1 MAQTQKMEARVAS
14 AAPAAAEQVTAN
26 LATQHEMEDSMMEQV
41 KAPATGSVLEAVE
54 RFVAEDRVL
63 AESEEEDEYYDDDEE
78 EGDWS
83 EDEETEGAELAVS
96 VKEVVQKINEI
107 AVKTVERG
115 IMEIGEYVLSEV
127 FQDNLEDVLSH
138 SPYKSASLR
147 QICEDPDLMVDRRR
161 LGLYVRAAALRKE
174 LQGKNVNCANLRFSQ
189 LTALLR
195 VRDAEKRLE
204 LAAEADQNGLS
215 ARVIQERI
223 EATKGQRTSNGKVKE
238 LLRKMEDP
246 LELLGDEETCQLLND
261 PQRLKEDLEPQDR
274 WAMVKI
280 IDEAA
285 RKLEESTTLFKD
297 ARIHLVRIELGIPEA
312 QEE

>member
-1 MAQTQKMEARVAS
+1 
-14 AAPAAAEQVTAN
+14 
-26 LATQHEMEDSMMEQV
+26 
-41 KAPATGSVLEAVE
+41 
-54 RFVAEDRVL
+54 
-63 AESEEEDEYYDDDEE
+63 
-78 EGDWS
+78 
-83 EDEETEGAELAVS
+83 
-96 VKEVVQKINEI
+96 
-107 AVKTVERG
+107 
-115 IMEIGEYVLSEV
+115 
-127 FQDNLEDVLSH
+127 
-138 SPYKSASLR
+138 
-147 QICEDPDLMVDRRR
+147 
-161 LGLYVRAAALRKE
+161 
-174 LQGKNVNCANLRFSQ
+174 VNCANLRFSQ

-261 PQRLKEDLEPQDR
+261 PQRLKEDLEPRDR